1 MLVGCLTTDWVW
13 EKPSVGYHV
22 GIYAIRNINHDLW
35 HSQNTHY
42 VTESILSIFT
52 YFIHTV
58 LTTSFCSFGNWGPEL
73 SETLSKTPGHKIV
86 NLRLRCKQKSE
97 LEVVLVFVCAK
108 SLLLC
113 PIICDPVD
121 CSPPGSSV
129 RRILQARILEWCA
142 LPSSGDLPN
151 PGSWIRASYGSCIG
165 R

>member
-1 MLVGCLTTDWVW
+1 M
-13 EKPSVGYHV
+13 
-22 GIYAIRNINHDLW
+22 
-35 HSQNTHY
+35 
-42 VTESILSIFT
+42 
-52 YFIHTV
+52 
-58 LTTSFCSFGNWGPEL
+58 
-73 SETLSKTPGHKIV
+73 ETNKIV

-151 PGSWIRASYGSCIG
+151 PGVEFVPLMAPALAGSSLQLVPPEKSRGICAVLQRNNTRTSLIG
-165 R
+165 RRVIQEELQENLKVNREYFR